1 MTSLSGTSPD
11 PKSGSHKSGSHK
23 NTPSSPSAV
32 KRSQPSK
39 RESKSLGTSSDI
51 PKKTVYR
58 LSLYLRCLGLMVAK
72 RESIVSSAA
81 LASVAGVQPAQL
93 RRDLAACG
101 PLGKRGTGYEVV
113 LLRNRLEEI
122 LGRASLQPV
131 ILVGAGNLGQAL
143 LSYKG
148 FAREGFEIVAAFD
161 QRPLKARAGKI
172 PVQSMGRMRSVIAK
186 GDIRMAILCV
196 PGSAAQ
202 RVADQLVEAG
212 IHAIL
217 NFSPAVLH
225 LPETVAINH
234 VNLAIELENLSY
246 FAR

>member
-1 MTSLSGTSPD
+1 M
-11 PKSGSHKSGSHK
+11 
-23 NTPSSPSAV
+23 
-32 KRSQPSK
+32 
-39 RESKSLGTSSDI
+39 SKSPGKVGMSARISSDI

-72 RESIVSSAA
+72 RESIVSSTA

-93 RRDLAACG
+93 RRDLAYCG

-113 LLRNRLEEI
+113 ILRNRLEEI

-131 ILVGAGNLGQAL
+131 ILVGVGNLGQAL

-161 QRPLKARAGKI
+161 LKAQKPKEGRLG
-172 PVQSMGRMRSVIAK
+172 VRGMRSMGGLVRR
-186 GDIRMAILCV
+186 GEIRMAILCV

-202 RVADQLVEAG
+202 SVAEQLAEAG
-212 IHAIL
+212 IQAIL
-217 NFSPAVLH
+217 NFSPVILH
-225 LPETVAINH
+225 LPETVAVNN

>member
-1 MTSLSGTSPD
+1 MKRLKGDLTGAVTRKSAGISP
-11 PKSGSHKSGSHK
+11 GSSRQHL
-23 NTPSSPSAV
+23 P
-32 KRSQPSK
+32 
-39 RESKSLGTSSDI
+39 LGEKEIPFTADI

-58 LSLYLRCLGLMVAK
+58 LSLYLRCLGLMVAN

-93 RRDLAACG
+93 RKDLAYCG

-131 ILVGAGNLGQAL
+131 VLVGAGNLGQAL
-143 LSYKG
+143 LSYRG

-161 QRPLKARAGKI
+161 LRARKGRGGKLS
-172 PVQSMGRMRSVIAK
+172 VQPMARMASFIRK
-186 GDIRMAILCV
+186 GEIRMAILCV
-196 PGSAAQ
+196 PGAAAQ
-202 RVADQLVEAG
+202 QIADQLVDAG

-225 LPETVAINH
+225 LPETVAVNH

>member
-1 MTSLSGTSPD
+1 MT
-11 PKSGSHKSGSHK
+11 K
-23 NTPSSPSAV
+23 NPGNVEKLARV
-32 KRSQPSK
+32 
-39 RESKSLGTSSDI
+39 SSDI
-51 PKKTVYR
+51 PRKTVYR

-72 RESIVSSAA
+72 RESIVSSTA

-93 RRDLAACG
+93 RRDLAYCG

-113 LLRNRLEEI
+113 TLRNRLEEI

-131 ILVGAGNLGQAL
+131 ILVGVGNLGQAL

-161 QRPLKARAGKI
+161 LNPQK
-172 PVQSMGRMRSVIAK
+172 QTEGRMSVRGMGSMK
-186 GDIRMAILCV
+186 GFIKRREIRMAILCV
-196 PGSAAQ
+196 PGSSAQ
-202 RVADQLVEAG
+202 SVAEQLSEAG
-212 IHAIL
+212 IQAIL
-217 NFSPAVLH
+217 NFSPVVLH
-225 LPETVAINH
+225 LPETVAVNN

>member
-1 MTSLSGTSPD
+1 MSLRRATSGTGETTPG
-11 PKSGSHKSGSHK
+11 KSVAAPAKKQTTGRARGAHA
-23 NTPSSPSAV
+23 P
-32 KRSQPSK
+32 
-39 RESKSLGTSSDI
+39 SDI
-51 PKKTVYR
+51 PRKTVYR
-58 LSLYLRCLGLMVAK
+58 LSLYLRCLGLMVAN
-72 RESIVSSAA
+72 RTSIVSSAA
-81 LASVAGVQPAQL
+81 LASVTGVQPAQL
-93 RRDLAACG
+93 RRDLSACG

-143 LSYKG
+143 LSYRG

-161 QRPLKARAGKI
+161 QRPRKARGGKI
-172 PVQSMGRMRSVIAK
+172 AVQGMNRLASVISK
-186 GDIRMAILCV
+186 DDIRMAILTV
-196 PGSAAQ
+196 PGTAAQ
-202 RVADQLVEAG
+202 QVAEQLVGCG

-217 NFSPAVLH
+217 NFSPSVLQ
-225 LPETVAINH
+225 LPETVAVNN

>member
-1 MTSLSGTSPD
+1 M
-11 PKSGSHKSGSHK
+11 SHSARTRQKQLVPR
-23 NTPSSPSAV
+23 TPRATERKHSSSASRIPS
-32 KRSQPSK
+32 QLPP
-39 RESKSLGTSSDI
+39 TDI

-58 LSLYLRCLGLMVAK
+58 LSLYLRCLGLMVAN

-81 LASVAGVQPAQL
+81 LASVAGVQPTQL
-93 RRDLAACG
+93 RKDLAYCG

-148 FAREGFEIVAAFD
+148 FAREGFEIIAAFD
-161 QRPLKARAGKI
+161 QKPKKAQSGRIA
-172 PVQSMGRMRSVIAK
+172 VQGMESMPRTIKRH
-186 GDIRMAILCV
+186 DIRMAILCV
-196 PGSAAQ
+196 PGKAAQ
-202 RVADQLVEAG
+202 RVAETLVESG

-217 NFSPAVLH
+217 NFSPTLLQ
-225 LPETVAINH
+225 LPETIAVNN

>member
-1 MTSLSGTSPD
+1 M
-11 PKSGSHKSGSHK
+11 
-23 NTPSSPSAV
+23 
-32 KRSQPSK
+32 
-39 RESKSLGTSSDI
+39 SKSPGKIEKSARISSDI

-72 RESIVSSAA
+72 REGIVSSTA
-81 LASVAGVQPAQL
+81 LASGAGVQSAQL
-93 RRDLAACG
+93 RRDLAYCG
-101 PLGKRGTGYEVV
+101 PLGKRGTGYDVV
-113 LLRNRLEEI
+113 ILRNRLEEI

-131 ILVGAGNLGQAL
+131 ILVGVGNLGQAL

-161 QRPLKARAGKI
+161 LKAQKPKEGRLVVRGMG
-172 PVQSMGRMRSVIAK
+172 SMRGLVRRRE
-186 GDIRMAILCV
+186 IRMAILSV

-202 RVADQLVEAG
+202 IVAEQLAEAG
-212 IHAIL
+212 IQAIL
-217 NFSPAVLH
+217 NFSPVVLH
-225 LPETVAINH
+225 LSETVAVNN

>member
-1 MTSLSGTSPD
+1 MSRPQGSIRTAGRSAKASP
-11 PKSGSHKSGSHK
+11 KGELATRLTTAS
-23 NTPSSPSAV
+23 T
-32 KRSQPSK
+32 
-39 RESKSLGTSSDI
+39 EI
-51 PKKTVYR
+51 PRKTVYR
-58 LSLYLRCLGLMVAK
+58 LSLYLRCLGLMVAN

-93 RRDLAACG
+93 RKDLAYCG

-131 ILVGAGNLGQAL
+131 VLVGVGNLGQAL
-143 LSYKG
+143 LRYKG
-148 FAREGFEIVAAFD
+148 FAKEGFEIVAAFD
-161 QRPLKARAGKI
+161 LKPRKTPRGRI
-172 PVQSMGRMRSVIAK
+172 PVQAMEKLNSSIRRHE
-186 GDIRMAILCV
+186 IRMAILCV
-196 PGSAAQ
+196 PGEAAQ
-202 RVADQLVEAG
+202 RVAEELVGAG

-217 NFSPAVLH
+217 NFSPTVLQ
-225 LPETVAINH
+225 LPETVAVNT

>member
-1 MTSLSGTSPD
+1 MSRPQGSIRNATCPAKGSPE
-11 PKSGSHKSGSHK
+11 GGYATK
-23 NTPSSPSAV
+23 NTTVAA
-32 KRSQPSK
+32 
-39 RESKSLGTSSDI
+39 EI

-58 LSLYLRCLGLMVAK
+58 LSLYLRCLGLMVAN
-72 RESIVSSAA
+72 RESIVSSTA

-93 RRDLAACG
+93 RKDLTYCG

-131 ILVGAGNLGQAL
+131 VLVGVGNLGQAL
-143 LSYKG
+143 LRYKG
-148 FAREGFEIVAAFD
+148 FAKEGFEITAAFD
-161 QRPLKARAGKI
+161 LKPRKNSRGRI
-172 PVQSMGRMRSVIAK
+172 PVQGMQKLHASIRRHE
-186 GDIRMAILCV
+186 IRMAILCV
-196 PGSAAQ
+196 PGEAAQ
-202 RVADQLVEAG
+202 RVAEELVGAG

-217 NFSPAVLH
+217 NFSPTVLQ
-225 LPETVAINH
+225 LPETVAVNT

>member
-1 MTSLSGTSPD
+1 
-11 PKSGSHKSGSHK
+11 
-23 NTPSSPSAV
+23 
-32 KRSQPSK
+32 
-39 RESKSLGTSSDI
+39 
-51 PKKTVYR
+51 
-58 LSLYLRCLGLMVAK
+58 MVAN

-93 RRDLAACG
+93 RKDLTYCG
-101 PLGKRGTGYEVV
+101 PLGKRGTGYEVIH
-113 LLRNRLEEI
+113 LRNRLEEI

-148 FAREGFEIVAAFD
+148 FAREGFEITGAFD
-161 QRPLKARAGKI
+161 IRPQRSASGNI
-172 PVQSMGRMRSVIAK
+172 PVQPINRMRGFIRK
-186 GDIRMAILCV
+186 NGIRMAILSV
-196 PGSAAQ
+196 PGHSAQ
-202 RVADQLVEAG
+202 QVADELVGSG

-217 NFSPAVLH
+217 NFSSTVLH
-225 LPETVAINH
+225 LPETVAVNN

>member
-1 MTSLSGTSPD
+1 LVT
-11 PKSGSHKSGSHK
+11 H
-23 NTPSSPSAV
+23 PSTTAV
-32 KRSQPSK
+32 
-39 RESKSLGTSSDI
+39 TADI

-58 LSLYLRCLGLMVAK
+58 LSLYLRCLGLMVAN

-81 LASVAGVQPAQL
+81 LAGVAGVQPAQL
-93 RRDLAACG
+93 RKDLAFCG

-143 LSYKG
+143 LSYRG

-161 QRPLKARAGKI
+161 QKPKKSGRGRIAVQAMERLRPFIRKH
-172 PVQSMGRMRSVIAK
+172 
-186 GDIRMAILCV
+186 DIRMAILCV
-196 PGSAAQ
+196 PGTAAQ
-202 RVADQLVEAG
+202 QVADQLVEAG

-217 NFSPAVLH
+217 NFSPTLLH
-225 LPETVAINH
+225 LPETIAVNN

>member
-1 MTSLSGTSPD
+1 MTSPSRPRN
-11 PKSGSHKSGSHK
+11 GSSR
-23 NTPSSPSAV
+23 PSSEKSARTP
-32 KRSQPSK
+32 KRVASMVA
-39 RESKSLGTSSDI
+39 GTPSDI

-58 LSLYLRCLGLMVAK
+58 LSLYLRCLGLMVAN

-122 LGRASLQPV
+122 LRRASLQAV

-161 QRPLKARAGKI
+161 QRAQKTRAGKI
-172 PVQSMGRMRSVIAK
+172 PVQTMSRMLPAITK
-186 GDIRMAILCV
+186 GGIRMAILCV
-196 PGSAAQ
+196 PGAAAQ

-217 NFSPAVLH
+217 NFSPTVLH
-225 LPETVAINH
+225 LPETVAVNH

>member
-1 MTSLSGTSPD
+1 MSSHTGSNDGKSRPSPGAGGTQDRRESGTALARNPLPLHS
-11 PKSGSHKSGSHK
+11 
-23 NTPSSPSAV
+23 T
-32 KRSQPSK
+32 
-39 RESKSLGTSSDI
+39 DI

-93 RRDLAACG
+93 RKDLTYCG

-148 FAREGFEIVAAFD
+148 FAREGFEIIAAFD
-161 QRPLKARAGKI
+161 QKPRKAQGGRIA
-172 PVQSMGRMRSVIAK
+172 VQGMEAMRRTIRRHE
-186 GDIRMAILCV
+186 IRMAILCV
-196 PGSAAQ
+196 PGKAAQ
-202 RVADQLVEAG
+202 SVAENLVAAG

-217 NFSPAVLH
+217 NFSPTLLQLPDTIAV
-225 LPETVAINH
+225 NN

>member
-1 MTSLSGTSPD
+1 MRVKGERKPGGGLRRTAVDPLSPTLVP
-11 PKSGSHKSGSHK
+11 H
-23 NTPSSPSAV
+23 PSTTAV
-32 KRSQPSK
+32 
-39 RESKSLGTSSDI
+39 TADI

-58 LSLYLRCLGLMVAK
+58 LSLYLRCLGLMVAN

-81 LASVAGVQPAQL
+81 LAGVAGVQPAQL
-93 RRDLAACG
+93 RKDLAFCG

-143 LSYKG
+143 LSYRG

-161 QRPLKARAGKI
+161 QKPKKSGRGRIAVQPMERLRPFIRKHD
-172 PVQSMGRMRSVIAK
+172 V
-186 GDIRMAILCV
+186 RMAILCV
-196 PGSAAQ
+196 PGTAAQ
-202 RVADQLVEAG
+202 QVADQLVESG

-217 NFSPAVLH
+217 NFSPTLLH
-225 LPETVAINH
+225 LPETIAVNN

>member
-1 MTSLSGTSPD
+1 MKKNAPSRLSSEKKTRTPKNGGKGPGTP
-11 PKSGSHKSGSHK
+11 
-23 NTPSSPSAV
+23 
-32 KRSQPSK
+32 
-39 RESKSLGTSSDI
+39 SDI

-58 LSLYLRCLGLMVAK
+58 LSLYLRCLGLMVAN
-72 RESIVSSAA
+72 RESIVSSTA

-161 QRPLKARAGKI
+161 QRPQKAKAGKI
-172 PVQSMGRMRSVIAK
+172 LVQPMNRMLPMITK
-186 GDIRMAILCV
+186 GEIRMAILCV
-196 PGSAAQ
+196 PGTAAQ
-202 RVADQLVEAG
+202 RVADQLVEGG

>member
-1 MTSLSGTSPD
+1 M
-11 PKSGSHKSGSHK
+11 
-23 NTPSSPSAV
+23 
-32 KRSQPSK
+32 
-39 RESKSLGTSSDI
+39 SKSPGKIEKLARISSDI

-58 LSLYLRCLGLMVAK
+58 LSLYLRCLGLMIAK

-81 LASVAGVQPAQL
+81 LASVAGVQSAQL
-93 RRDLAACG
+93 RRDLAYCG

-113 LLRNRLEEI
+113 ILRNRLEEI

-131 ILVGAGNLGQAL
+131 ILVGVGNLGQAL

-161 QRPLKARAGKI
+161 LKAQK
-172 PVQSMGRMRSVIAK
+172 PNKGRLGVRGMRSMRGLVQREE
-186 GDIRMAILCV
+186 IRMAILCV
-196 PGSAAQ
+196 PGSTAQ
-202 RVADQLVEAG
+202 SVAEQLAEAG
-212 IHAIL
+212 IQAIL
-217 NFSPAVLH
+217 NFSPVVLYLPDTIAV
-225 LPETVAINH
+225 NN